1 MKTGRN
7 DLCPC
12 GSGKKYKRCCMDNS
26 SKQHAE
32 IFDDIAQ
39 VMAMNP
45 SLTLDDLNV
54 VLQQRMAQQNNRP
67 NPDFCGLSPNQM
79 TNWLYAPFSE
89 RSAITISTP
98 NDLSTSP
105 VMRYLALMLDEA
117 MQQEGSFKATVKGNL
132 PAKLVKQ
139 ATELLP
145 EFAIAKFDTPM
156 SINEFGGSSE
166 DKFNA
171 LHYTRLLAEIAGII
185 YLRSGRFHVKKAAQ
199 KQYQS
204 HGLNAFF
211 LPMLEAAVT
220 GYNWGYLDAWGDHLD
235 LRIFWVFMLWRLQ
248 HHASI
253 DQLTEEFCLAFPDF
267 LHQFPSENYFS
278 PRDQLQNLIESRFVE
293 RFLQFWGFVT
303 VDPRQYSDQERL
315 PRTVDIQLL
324 LNQSFRFSV

>member
-1 MKTGRN
+1 MKIGRN
-7 DLCPC
+7 DPCPC
-12 GSGKKYKRCCMDNS
+12 GSGKKYKRCCMDNI
-26 SKQHAE
+26 SKQDAE
-32 IFDDIAQ
+32 IFDDITQ

-45 SLTLDDLNV
+45 HLSLDELNLV
-54 VLQQRMAQQNNRP
+54 IQRKMADRNNQP
-67 NPDFCGLSPNQM
+67 NPNFCGLSPSQM

-89 RSAITISTP
+89 LAEITIRTP

-117 MQQEGSFKATVKGNL
+117 MRQEGSFKATAKGNL

-145 EFAIAKFDTPM
+145 EFAIAKFDMPI

-166 DKFNA
+166 EKFNA

-185 YLRSGRFHVKKAAQ
+185 YRRSGRFHVKKAAQ

-211 LPMLEAAVT
+211 LPMLEAAVS
-220 GYNWGYLDAWGDHLD
+220 GYNWAYLDYWGDHLE
-235 LRIFWVFMLWRLQ
+235 LRMFWVFMLWRLQ

-253 DQLTEEFCLAFPDF
+253 DQLIEEFCVAFPDF
-267 LHQFPSENYFS
+267 LNQFSSENYFS
-278 PRDQLQNLIESRFVE
+278 PQEQLQALIETRFVE

-303 VDPRQYSDQERL
+303 VDPRKYRDQERL
-315 PRTVDIQLL
+315 PRTVDILPL
-324 LNQSFRFSV
+324 LNQTFTFPI

>member
-1 MKTGRN
+1 
-7 DLCPC
+7 
-12 GSGKKYKRCCMDNS
+12 MDNS

-89 RSAITISTP
+89 RSDITISTP

-117 MQQEGSFKATVKGNL
+117 MQQEGSFKATAKGNL

-211 LPMLEAAVT
+211 MPMLEAAVT

-253 DQLTEEFCLAFPDF
+253 DQLTEEFCVAFPDF

-278 PRDQLQNLIESRFVE
+278 PQDQLQNLIESRFVE

-303 VDPRQYSDQERL
+303 VDPRKYRDQERL
-315 PRTVDIQLL
+315 SRTVDIQLL

>member
-89 RSAITISTP
+89 RSDITISTP

-117 MQQEGSFKATVKGNL
+117 MQQEGSFKATAKGNL

-171 LHYTRLLAEIAGII
+171 LHYTRLLSEIAGII

-253 DQLTEEFCLAFPDF
+253 DQLTEEFCVAFPDF

-278 PRDQLQNLIESRFVE
+278 PQDQLQNLIESRFVE

-303 VDPRQYSDQERL
+303 VDPRKYRDQERL
-315 PRTVDIQLL
+315 SRTVDIQLL

>member
-1 MKTGRN
+1 
-7 DLCPC
+7 
-12 GSGKKYKRCCMDNS
+12 MDNS

-67 NPDFCGLSPNQM
+67 NPDFCGLSPKQM

-89 RSAITISTP
+89 RSDITISTP

-117 MQQEGSFKATVKGNL
+117 MQQEGSFKATAKGNL

-171 LHYTRLLAEIAGII
+171 LHYTRLLSEIAGII

-253 DQLTEEFCLAFPDF
+253 DQLTEEFCVAFPDF

-278 PRDQLQNLIESRFVE
+278 PQDQLQNLIESRFVE

-303 VDPRQYSDQERL
+303 VDPRKYRDQERL
-315 PRTVDIQLL
+315 SRTVDIQLL